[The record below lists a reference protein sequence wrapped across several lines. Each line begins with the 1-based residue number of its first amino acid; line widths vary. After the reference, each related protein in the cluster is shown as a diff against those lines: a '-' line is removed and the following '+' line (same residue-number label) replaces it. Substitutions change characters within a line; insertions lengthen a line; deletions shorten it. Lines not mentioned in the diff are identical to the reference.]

1 MTSSGILKG
10 SKPKEK
16 LPSDGSSM
24 LFHDF
29 SSTLRPFLT
38 SVLIFIVSRKA
49 LEGSSKLSHKLL
61 APSSPLLRTRFPESK
76 SWAVVAL
83 GTKFVIFDDQRI
95 SAFPLETTRLP
106 SSDMLRIPEESLR
119 GLFLFATHT
128 TVCTGI

>member
-1 MTSSGILKG
+1 MMPSGLLKG
-10 SKPKEK
+10 SRLREK

-29 SSTLRPFLT
+29 SSTLRPILT
-38 SVLIFIVSRKA
+38 SVLIFIVSMKA

-83 GTKFVIFDDQRI
+83 GAVLLTFVDQRI

-106 SSDMLRIPEESLR
+106 SSDMVRIPEESLR

-128 TVCTGI
+128 TVCMGI